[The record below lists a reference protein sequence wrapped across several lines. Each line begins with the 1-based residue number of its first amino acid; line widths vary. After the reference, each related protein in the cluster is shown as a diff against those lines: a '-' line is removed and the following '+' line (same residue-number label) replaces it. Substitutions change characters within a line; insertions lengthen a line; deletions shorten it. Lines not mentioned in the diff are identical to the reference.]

1 MCVCVSVCECECV
14 CGCVIV
20 GLCVIVGACGRKNGT
35 TFTAD
40 RIKKVMTS
48 SEFVLSSAQIIVQKG
63 YEGGITQKVI

>member
-1 MCVCVSVCECECV
+1 MCV

-20 GLCVIVGACGRKNGT
+20 GLCVIVGACGRKTGT
-35 TFTAD
+35 TFTFYAD

-48 SEFVLSSAQIIVQKG
+48 SELVLATAQMIVQKG